1 MEEPALQKIN
11 LKARIFIYFAIAAII
26 PSLLFWIFIYARMDT
41 KLQSDYK
48 STTHHTVQ
56 KYMKDVDR
64 FFDEQANLANS
75 IARAYTYIDHSP
87 RSISNFLSEQSH
99 SNEHFLNMYIINN
112 NDQLILDNGTVI
124 NHSSYKAFFPYQK
137 ASAERRLI
145 WLEPYRDYYSGNQT
159 LGMAVPV
166 YDKLGYLDGVLVVN
180 LAYGYF
186 EKVYTDLELQ
196 TPPRIFLVSKDG
208 DIQYSSSS
216 EDSGF
221 HNIAQGDFILNQD
234 AKSILNLQKG
244 TCEILHNHRTYLC
257 TFARMQATDWRIVV
271 LYDTYD
277 LAQSVGVLNK
287 VMYSFIT
294 FFGAGVLILVVL
306 LSVYLSNSISLP
318 LMRLKDGVQE
328 FSLGNLEHVIT
339 IKGMEEIRMVADTF
353 NQMSYNL
360 KKSYRE
366 LFNRTD
372 ELYEKNEYLQ
382 ELNAELEASYE
393 QLGATLEQLNQSEE
407 KYRKLISNISDLV
420 IVLNNEA
427 QIVYVNIPL
436 EKQLGLSQSE
446 LIGMPIMNIL
456 GSDANKQ
463 VLEQCYSKDS
473 NKFQITIETPLRGW
487 IHLEGSTRRLVE
499 HGNIVGIQGIVR
511 DITQRRRMEE
521 TLCTRYNELQAINE
535 ITNAITRTMDI
546 DEMLGMVVS
555 QVMNASQALCCTVSL
570 YNEENN
576 DYVLKAIHGIKLD
589 QDNPVS
595 GAEIREQVLELM
607 ENQKHF
613 LLELKSQEMI
623 SNEYFK
629 LLYKEEGARFIL
641 FTPLIAHEKN
651 IGLMS
656 TVLKNRPEREM
667 TDLVTSMGNSIALSI
682 DNANTYEKLKGA
694 YLKTVQS
701 LVNII
706 EAKDMYT
713 ESHSVRVAQYATFI
727 ATELNMDKAD
737 IENIWVAGVLHDIGK
752 IGISDAILNKK
763 EWLTPEEY
771 ELVKQHPVIAHRILS
786 NIGLEPRIMKA
797 IRHHHERY
805 DGKGYP
811 DGLAGENI
819 DLMASIISVADSFDA
834 ITSQRSYKNAK
845 TMEEGIQELIDC
857 KGIQFHPDVVN
868 IFSRAFKNKRDIFI
882 QIHSDKDIRFF

>member
-1 MEEPALQKIN
+1 MQKMN

-26 PSLLFWIFIYARMDT
+26 PSLLFWIFIYAKMDT
-41 KLQSDYK
+41 KLNSDYMGMTYN
-48 STTHHTVQ
+48 SVR

-64 FFDEQANLANS
+64 FFEEQAAMADS

-87 RSISNFLSEQSH
+87 YSISDFLGEQSH
-99 SNEHFLNMYIINN
+99 SNDHFLNMYIINN
-112 NDQLILDNGTVI
+112 SDQLILDNGTVI
-124 NHSSYKAFFPYQK
+124 NNSNYKAFFPYQK

-145 WLEPYRDYYSGNQT
+145 WLEPYNDYYSGNWT

-166 YDKLGYLDGVLVVN
+166 YNKLGHQDGVLVVN
-180 LAYGYF
+180 LAYSYF
-186 EKVYTDLELQ
+186 EKIYTDLELQ
-196 TPPRIFLVSKDG
+196 TNPRIFLVNKNG
-208 DIQYSSSS
+208 DIEYSNRS
-216 EDSGF
+216 EDSRF
-221 HNIAQGDFILNQD
+221 SNIAQQDFLLSHD
-234 AKSILNLQKG
+234 AKEILNLQSG
-244 TCEILHNHRTYLC
+244 THEILHKDRTYLC
-257 TFARMQATDWRIVV
+257 TFARMQTTDWRIVV

-277 LAQSVGVLNK
+277 LAQNVGLLNK
-287 VMYSFIT
+287 DIYSFIT
-294 FFGAGVLILVVL
+294 FFGAGALILVLL

-318 LMRLKDGVQE
+318 LMKLKDGVQE
-328 FSLGNLEHVIT
+328 FSLGNLEHVIAL
-339 IKGMEEIRMVADTF
+339 KGMEEIRMVADTF

-360 KKSYRE
+360 KKSYKD

-382 ELNAELEASYE
+382 EMNAELEASYE
-393 QLGATLEQLNQSEE
+393 QLGATIDQLNQSEE
-407 KYRKLISNISDLV
+407 KYRKLVSNISDLV
-420 IVLNNEA
+420 IVLNNDA
-427 QIVYVNIPL
+427 QIVYVNSPL
-436 EKQLGLSQSE
+436 EKELGLSESE

-456 GSDANKQ
+456 RGDDNKA
-463 VLEQCYSKDS
+463 VLEQCYSKDF
-473 NKFQITIETPLRGW
+473 NQFQLTIETPLSGS

-511 DITQRRRMEE
+511 DVTQRRRMEE
-521 TLCTRYNELQAINE
+521 ELRTRYNELQAINE
-535 ITNAITRTMDI
+535 ITNAITRTIDV
-546 DEMLGMVVS
+546 DEMLGIVVS
-555 QVMNASQALCCTVSL
+555 QVMNASQALCCAVSL

-576 DYVLKAIHGIKLD
+576 DYVLKAINGSKLEKD
-589 QDNPVS
+589 HPVS
-595 GAEIREQVLELM
+595 GAAIREQVPELM

-613 LLELKSQEMI
+613 LLELESREMI

-629 LLYKEEGARFIL
+629 RLHSDEGARFIL

-656 TVLKNRPEREM
+656 TVLKNKPEREL

-727 ATELNMDKAD
+727 ATELNMDKTD

-752 IGISDAILNKK
+752 VGISDTILNKK
-763 EWLTPEEY
+763 ERLTMEEY
-771 ELVKQHPVIAHRILS
+771 ELVKQHPAIAYRILS

-811 DGLAGENI
+811 DGLEGERI

-834 ITSQRSYKNAK
+834 ITSERSYKNAK
-845 TMEEGIQELIDC
+845 TMEEGIQELIAC
-857 KGIQFHPDVVN
+857 KGTQFHPDVVD
-868 IFSRAFKNKRDIFI
+868 IFSRAFKNKKDVFI
-882 QIHSDKDIRFF
+882 KIHSDKDLRFF